1 MLVILAISWAHNGF
15 VAKPVP
21 EIVRVIL
28 EERNRPA
35 GKATIYSSP
44 GSSEAATHWDERG
57 QGHLQGNKA
66 PRMSVAS
73 IGNDGK
79 VKIEAVKV

>member
-44 GSSEAATHWDERG
+44 GSSEAATHWDEGG
-57 QGHLQGNKA
+57 QGHLAREQSTANECGQH
-66 PRMSVAS
+66 R
-73 IGNDGK
+73 
-79 VKIEAVKV
+79 E